1 MKSRHEI
8 QLEEVKT
15 DSLSRVG
22 GWIKKTKAGLFI
34 RVIVSVSLFLIVISR
49 VDFHTVK
56 DLFVRTEPLYF
67 SLVLLMLLADRF
79 LMAFK
84 WNLLIRVK
92 GIGLSI
98 WQSFKIY
105 LISNFFGIFLPTGIG
120 GDIYR
125 IYHTSKR
132 QGQAEEIAASVLLER
147 FIGTI
152 ASAMFAGFGFA
163 LMIGLYSQLLPEHN
177 LLLIILGLFMFSLA
191 AFWVSIQERTLTS
204 SEYILGKLG
213 NFWFLKK
220 WLQCQRAYT
229 SYRQY
234 KRALIVFF
242 FLSVIE
248 QGFFA
253 IANYWGAKAI
263 NLDIGVLYFIGII
276 PICQIIMRIP
286 ISVNA
291 IGVQEGLYALFF
303 SRLGFSVTEAFSLAL
318 LLRIGHWLVV
328 LPGGILY
335 LIHRSEQKNLLKY
348 QAKQ

>member
-1 MKSRHEI
+1 MKSKNEI
-8 QLEEVKT
+8 HLEEVKT

-22 GWIKKTKAGLFI
+22 EWIKKAIAVLPF

-49 VDFHTVK
+49 VDFNTVK
-56 DLFVRTEPLYF
+56 TLFARTEPLYF
-67 SLVLLMLLADRF
+67 GLVLFMLFADRF

-84 WNLLIRVK
+84 WNLLIKVK
-92 GIGLSI
+92 GICLSVRR
-98 WQSFKIY
+98 SLRIY

-125 IYHTSKR
+125 IYYTSKR
-132 QGQAEEIAASVLLER
+132 EGQAEEIAASVLLER

-152 ASAMFAGFGFA
+152 ASAMFAVFGFM
-163 LMIGLYSQLLPEHN
+163 LMLGLYSQLLPEQN
-177 LLLIILGLFMFSLA
+177 TILIIFGFFILSIA
-191 AFWVSIQERTLTS
+191 AFWISIQEKTLTG
-204 SEYILGKLG
+204 SEYLLNKLG
-213 NFWFLKK
+213 NIWFFKK

-229 SYRQY
+229 GYRQY
-234 KRALIVFF
+234 KRTLIVFF
-242 FLSVIE
+242 LLSVIE
-248 QGFFA
+248 QGFFS
-253 IANYWGAKAI
+253 IANYWGARAL
-263 NLDIGVLYFIGII
+263 NLNIGFAYFIGII

-303 SRLGFSVTEAFSLAL
+303 SRLGFSVSEAFSLAL
-318 LLRIGHWLVV
+318 LVRIGHWLVV